1 MDRKKRNWVIAAV
14 AAASFAG
21 ASYYSTRTEETPKAK
36 AQEKS
41 LEEQRVEE
49 LVNLMSAGAGGGG
62 GETGQAPPAMD
73 LPAPAAPVPMPEGE
87 AFDMDAAARSYRRSA
102 ETADAADYY
111 NCDGDCSGLGAG
123 MTMDGSETPIMG
135 EGFGRTAPLPEARP
149 LPEPGPLD
157 QGPE

>member
-1 MDRKKRNWVIAAV
+1 VDRKKRYWAIAAV

-21 ASYYSTRTEETPKAK
+21 ASYYSTRTEEAPKAK
-36 AQEKS
+36 AQEKT
-41 LEEQRVEE
+41 LEEQRIEE
-49 LVNLMSAGAGGGG
+49 LVNLMSAGSGGG
-62 GETGQAPPAMD
+62 GETGQAPPAID
-73 LPAPAAPVPMPEGE
+73 LPSPAAPVPMPEGE

-102 ETADAADYY
+102 ENADAADYY

-123 MTMDGSETPIMG
+123 MTMDGSEAPTMG
-135 EGFGRTAPLPEARP
+135 EGFGRAAPLPEARP